1 MILPT
6 PTSAPRPK
14 PLKGM
19 LRPNLSE
26 AKWVDDGTK
35 EGNWEGVF
43 FEMYDGENWM
53 RIKNE

>member
-6 PTSAPRPK
+6 PTLAPRPK

-19 LRPNLSE
+19 IRPNSSE
-26 AKWVDDGTK
+26 ATWVDDGTK

-43 FEMYDGENWM
+43 FETYDGENWI
-53 RIKNE
+53 RIK